1 MKNIIN
7 NDNLRELKS
16 KDSNS
21 IDLILTDIPYGLDD
35 VDALDLIQN
44 NTKNN
49 TKGFMGKAWDCLPT
63 IDTLTEFNRV
73 LKEGGWFITTFI
85 PRQDLQTVLY
95 YRLLEAGFDISFSPI
110 YHTFASGFPK
120 ANNISKKLDKKAG
133 AEREVV
139 GYTTQGAKSIFDGGK
154 ERPTTLPTTPE
165 AKYCDGLYGEF
176 QPKPAVE
183 IVVIAQKKYKSNSQ
197 IDHALN
203 WYNERRELLE
213 KGITEEELSLHTKLA
228 SGGTWFDEVR
238 IPCAN
243 EKTPKGS
250 GNANKGNTW
259 SVTVKGNGGN
269 ITPEQGRYPANLL
282 VSDDCLDVGRESK
295 SIASFNYEISTK
307 DEWIFDIKTKH
318 KRVSP
323 HADKGDLSRFFSKES
338 WVKKHL
344 PEFYKLSSKTLQL
357 EKDAEKIYPFLSV
370 SKASVAEKNVGL
382 DEFESKNKWGKGG
395 SGVGITER
403 SNTIQQ
409 NTHVTAKNITLF
421 AYLLKLFSKEND
433 VVLDPYCGSGTTLI
447 ACELTNRHYIGIEL
461 EKEYYD
467 IALARVEYWKNQK
480 EEWEQ
485 YEDGK
490 LL

>member
-1 MKNIIN
+1 MKQIIN
-7 NDNLRELKS
+7 NDNLKELQN

-44 NTKNN
+44 NTNN
-49 TKGFMGKAWDCLPT
+49 TKGFMGKTWDRLPN
-63 IDTLTEFNRV
+63 INILKEFHRV
-73 LKEGGWFITTFI
+73 LKDGGWFITTFI
-85 PRQDLQTVLY
+85 PRQDLQTILY
-95 YRLLEAGFDISFSPI
+95 YRLLKAGFDVSFSPI

-120 ANNISKKLDKKAG
+120 GNNISKKLDKRAG
-133 AEREVV
+133 AKRKIV
-139 GYTTQGAKSIFDGGK
+139 GHTTQGVKSIFDRGK

-183 IVVIAQKKYKSNSQ
+183 IVVVAQKKYKANSQ

-213 KGITEEELSLHTKLA
+213 KGITEEELSLYTKLA
-228 SGGTWFDEVR
+228 SGGTWFDEGR
-238 IPCAN
+238 IPCAS

-250 GNANKGNTW
+250 GNVNKSNTW
-259 SVTVKGNGGN
+259 LVTVKGNGGN

-295 SIASFNYEISTK
+295 SEGRAVKKNEQHTK
-307 DEWIFDIKTKH
+307 SHTNIINSKFRRSSNII
-318 KRVSP
+318 
-323 HADKGDLSRFFSKES
+323 DKGDLSRFFSKES

-357 EKDAEKIYPFLSV
+357 EEDADKIYPFLNV
-370 SKASVAEKNVGL
+370 SKASVKEKNAGL
-382 DEFESKNKWGKGG
+382 DEFESKQITKSTPSNLKDNKNPNLP
-395 SGVGITER
+395 V
-403 SNTIQQ
+403 Q

-461 EKEYYD
+461 KKEYYD
-467 IALARVEYWKNQK
+467 IALARVEYWKKQK
-480 EEWEQ
+480 ERWGH
-485 YEDGK
+485 YEDSK
-490 LL
+490 IL